1 MVKVFYFGQQKK
13 VLKMLRLLIT
23 LCLIS
28 LTTLMSGCST
38 GLGGLQSYVNTSQG
52 YEFLYPNGW
61 IPVTVQNAS
70 EGVDLVYRD
79 LVERSENLSV
89 IISDVPEDKKLEELG
104 TPTDVGYRFLK
115 AVDNP
120 NSARQTDFI
129 SAEAREGKD
138 KTYYI
143 LEYEVENPG
152 EPIRHNIASVAV
164 SRGKLFTFN
173 LSTTDKR
180 WSKVKDTFEIAAKSF
195 TVR

>member
-1 MVKVFYFGQQKK
+1 
-13 VLKMLRLLIT
+13 MLRLLIS

-28 LTTLMSGCST
+28 LTTLITSCSA
-38 GLGGLQSYVNTSQG
+38 GVGGLQSYVNTAQG

-61 IPVTVQNAS
+61 IPVTVKNAS
-70 EGVDLVYRD
+70 TGVDLVYRD
-79 LVERSENLSV
+79 LIERGENLSV
-89 IISDVPEDKKLEELG
+89 IISDVPEGKTLEDLG

-115 AVDNP
+115 AANNMPD
-120 NSARQTDFI
+120 RGDRETDFI

-143 LEYEVENPG
+143 LEYEVEKPN
-152 EPIRHNIASVAV
+152 EPPRHNIASVAV

-173 LSTTDKR
+173 LSTTESR
-180 WSKVKDTFEIAAKSF
+180 WSKVKETFEIAAKSF

>member
-1 MVKVFYFGQQKK
+1 
-13 VLKMLRLLIT
+13 MLRLLII
-23 LCLIS
+23 CLIS
-28 LTTLMSGCST
+28 LTTILSGCSAGIT
-38 GLGGLQSYVNTSQG
+38 GLQSYVNSAQG

-61 IPVTVQNAS
+61 IPVDVRGAS

-79 LVERSENLSV
+79 LVERDENLSV
-89 IISDVPEDKKLEELG
+89 IISDVPEGKTLEDLG
-104 TPTDVGYRFLK
+104 SPTDVGYRFLK

-120 NSARQTDFI
+120 NSDRQTDFI

-152 EPIRHNIASVAV
+152 EQVRHNIASVAV

-173 LSTTDKR
+173 LSTNDKR
-180 WSKVKDTFEIAAKSF
+180 WSKVKDSFEIAAKSF